1 MLIARLT
8 SCCVKLYQGIFFST
22 PPPPPPHDPFN
33 ISLMLSEITNT
44 LLANMDQILAE
55 LGRIMLSISVE
66 GRVFSKYMEVLLF
79 VIVVTFDNDVN
90 YARFIF
96 AH

>member
-1 MLIARLT
+1 
-8 SCCVKLYQGIFFST
+8 
-22 PPPPPPHDPFN
+22 
-33 ISLMLSEITNT
+33 MLSEFTNT

-66 GRVFSKYMEVLLF
+66 GHVFSKYMEVLLF